1 MSQERYE
8 YIVKRNTDRGLMSK
22 KLWCIL
28 GYIALAFAMTVICVR
43 LLYGSLL
50 VIPAAVMAVG
60 VEVLVIFFS
69 WRFTNVE
76 FESSIADGT
85 LSICTIRA
93 GMHRKLS
100 FERNIDTFTE
110 IGLFSADASDMLGSR
125 QLHKN
130 DIFISSLTSD
140 NIYYAIYTEDNETHI
155 VYFEALPDAFSYIKR
170 INRSAV
176 RRSELEISKY
186 QDKSQDKSL

>member
-8 YIVKRNTDRGLMSK
+8 YIVKKKTEKGLMSK

-28 GYIALAFAMTVICVR
+28 GYIMLAFIMTVICVR

-50 VIPAAVMAVG
+50 IIPAAVMAIG

-69 WRFTNVE
+69 WRFTNTE
-76 FESSIADGT
+76 FESTIEAGT
-85 LSICTIRA
+85 LSISTIRA

-100 FERNIDTFTE
+100 FEMDICSFSE
-110 IGLFSADASDMLGSR
+110 IGLFTADASEMLCKR
-125 QLHKN
+125 QLAR
-130 DIFISSLTSD
+130 DSIFISSLDSD
-140 NIYYAIYTEDNETHI
+140 NIYYALYTEDSDTCI
-155 VYFEALPDAFSYIKR
+155 VYFETTPEAFLYIKK
-170 INRSAV
+170 INRQAT

-186 QDKSQDKSL
+186 LDNTTPRA